1 MSVNI
6 GVNGLGRIG
15 RCVIRAIIE
24 QNNDAIN
31 LVAIN
36 GTGDLQQYAHLIK
49 YDSVHGVFPYEVKVE
64 GDNLII
70 GSYKIKYLSNRDPS
84 SIPWGK
90 NKVDIVL
97 ECTGKFK
104 DKKDASKHLEAG
116 AKKVIISAPSS
127 DPDATIVYG
136 VNHNILK
143 DSDTIISVGSCTTNA
158 LAPVVKVIND
168 SFGIERGYMTTI
180 HAYTNDQ
187 TIIDNRHK
195 DPRRAR
201 ACGLSMIPT
210 STGAAKAIGVVLPE
224 LAGKLSGSAIRV
236 PTPNVSM
243 VDLTMTLE
251 KEVAEKEINDAILKA
266 SKNEMRGILEV
277 AETQLVSIDFNH
289 NRHSS
294 IFDPYE
300 THANKNLVRVVSWY
314 DNEWGF
320 SNRMIDVAQLVSEK
334 VKACYA

>member
-6 GVNGLGRIG
+6 AVNGLGRIG

-24 QNNDAIN
+24 RNDSDVN

-36 GTGDLQQYAHLIK
+36 GTGELEQYAHLLK
-49 YDSVHGVFPYEVKVE
+49 YDSVHGIFPYEVKTE
-64 GDNLII
+64 GNNLLI
-70 GSYKIKYLSNRDPS
+70 GSHKIKYLSHRSPS
-84 SIPWGK
+84 SIPWDE
-90 NKVDIVL
+90 NDIDIVL

-104 DKKDASKHLEAG
+104 DKKDVQQHIDAG
-116 AKKVIISAPSS
+116 AKKVIISAPSPN
-127 DPDATIVYG
+127 PDATIVYG

-143 DSDTIISVGSCTTNA
+143 DSDRIVSVGSCTTNA

-168 SFGIERGYMTTI
+168 AFTIEQGYMTTI

-187 TIIDNRHK
+187 TIIDNRHS

-210 STGAAKAIGVVLPE
+210 STGAAKAIGIVLPE

-243 VDLTMTLE
+243 VDLTMTLK
-251 KEVAEKEINDAILKA
+251 KEVSEKEINDVILQK
-266 SKNEMRGILEV
+266 SKEDMRGVLAV
-277 AETQLVSIDFNH
+277 AETKLVSIDFNH
-289 NRHSS
+289 NPHSS

-300 THANKNLVRVVSWY
+300 THVNKSLVRVVSWY

-320 SNRMIDVAQLVSEK
+320 SNRMIDVAKLMAK
-334 VKACYA
+334 

>member
-6 GVNGLGRIG
+6 AVNGLGRIG

-24 QNNDAIN
+24 RNNEVN

-36 GTGDLQQYAHLIK
+36 GTGELEQYAHLLK
-49 YDSVHGVFPYEVKVE
+49 YDSIHGIFPHDIKVE
-64 GDNLII
+64 GNNLII
-70 GSYKIKYLSNRDPS
+70 GSHKIKYLSHRDPS
-84 SIPWGK
+84 SIPWGE
-90 NKVDIVL
+90 NNIDVVL

-104 DKKDASKHLEAG
+104 DKKDVEKHIEAG
-116 AKKVIISAPSS
+116 AKKVIISAPSP

-143 DSDTIISVGSCTTNA
+143 GSDKIVSVGSCTTNA
-158 LAPVVKVIND
+158 LAPVVKAIND
-168 SFGIERGYMTTI
+168 AFTIEQGYMTTI

-187 TIIDNRHK
+187 TIIDNRHS

-210 STGAAKAIGVVLPE
+210 STGAAKAIGIVLPE

-251 KEVAEKEINDAILKA
+251 KEVSEKEINDVILQK
-266 SKNEMRGILEV
+266 SKEEMRGVLAV
-277 AETQLVSIDFNH
+277 AETKLVSIDFNH
-289 NRHSS
+289 NPHSS

-300 THANKNLVRVVSWY
+300 THVNKNLVRVVSWY

-320 SNRMIDVAQLVSEK
+320 SNRMIDVAKLMAK
-334 VKACYA
+334 

>member
-6 GVNGLGRIG
+6 AVNGLGRIG

-24 QNNDAIN
+24 RDDNEVN

-36 GTGDLQQYAHLIK
+36 GTGELEQYAHLLK
-49 YDSVHGVFPYEVKVE
+49 YDSVHGVFPQDIKVD
-64 GDNLII
+64 GNNLSI
-70 GSYKIKYLSNRDPS
+70 GSHKVKYLNNRDPA
-84 SIPWGK
+84 SIPWGEH
-90 NKVDIVL
+90 NIDVVL

-104 DKKDASKHLEAG
+104 DKKDVQKHIDSG
-116 AKKVIISAPSS
+116 AKKVIISAPSP

-143 DSDTIISVGSCTTNA
+143 NTDKVVSVGSCTTNA
-158 LAPVVKVIND
+158 LAPVVKVLND
-168 SFGIERGYMTTI
+168 AFTIEQGYMTTI

-210 STGAAKAIGVVLPE
+210 STGAAKAIGIVLPE

-243 VDLTMTLE
+243 VDLTMTL
-251 KEVAEKEINDAILKA
+251 KKDVSEKEINDVILQK
-266 SKNEMRGILEV
+266 SKEDMRGVLAV
-277 AETQLVSIDFNH
+277 AETKLVSIDFNH
-289 NRHSS
+289 NPHSS
-294 IFDPYE
+294 VFDPYE
-300 THANKNLVRVVSWY
+300 THVNKNLVRVVSWY

-320 SNRMIDVAQLVSEK
+320 SNRMIDVAKLMAK
-334 VKACYA
+334 